1 MLKRKESNASHELL
15 LDLLSEGEE
24 STSDSDD
31 DLQGLGIF
39 SNITSSKITKKVKQ
53 KIWKGDY
60 IDISKLYYGK
70 DESNVQMHIKKSQS
84 DTVTSLKSS
93 PQRQVNN
100 ILSWS
105 RAFQLYASIYCI
117 KFPSESSAMF
127 QYMTIVQTL
136 AKKGQNWLLYDKK
149 FRSLRAKQHIPWEK
163 LHIETHLYS
172 SLSTKNSKD
181 QSQNK
186 GNAFPK
192 QLFRNGYCWD
202 FQRSGKCTKTAC
214 SRIHKCALCEGEHSG
229 VSCRSRSRPNLPSG
243 RSFKTH
249 NVSGSS
255 QHGANAS
262 PLPPNSS

>member
-1 MLKRKESNASHELL
+1 M
-15 LDLLSEGEE
+15 
-24 STSDSDD
+24 
-31 DLQGLGIF
+31 QP
-39 SNITSSKITKKVKQ
+39 
-53 KIWKGDY
+53 KGCT
-60 IDISKLYYGK
+60 YYGK

-127 QYMTIVQTL
+127 QYMTIVQTH

-186 GNAFPK
+186 SNTFPK
-192 QLFRNGYCWD
+192 QLFRNGYC
-202 FQRSGKCTKTAC
+202 
-214 SRIHKCALCEGEHSG
+214 
-229 VSCRSRSRPNLPSG
+229 
-243 RSFKTH
+243 
-249 NVSGSS
+249 
-255 QHGANAS
+255 
-262 PLPPNSS
+262 